1 MPRDH
6 LIFDAGPDP
15 DGDAAEPEARFLRFR
30 RVDVSLERRL
40 QRQLQLLEPEDS
52 GLSASCD
59 DARHSSLLAEC
70 APQPRARPA
79 GIEADL
85 SALFGPAERRRGLRA
100 RVQSGALG
108 PGRADPQSPDRN
120 PRLGAGVLAGSARTA
135 RTARLGGERPGP
147 RALGRRA
154 LRAGEVARLLGPLG
168 ASAVLQPST
177 FLTST
182 HSAQPYLTKIF

>member
-1 MPRDH
+1 MRAPTLTPPRH
-6 LIFDAGPDP
+6 AFS
-15 DGDAAEPEARFLRFR
+15 FLRFIQ
-30 RVDVSLERRL
+30 E
-40 QRQLQLLEPEDS
+40 S
-52 GLSASCD
+52 GCLS
-59 DARHSSLLAEC
+59 R
-70 APQPRARPA
+70 APLTAPVAAARARGLGFERELRRRAPLELA
-79 GIEADL
+79 RGMRAATPS
-85 SALFGPAERRRGLRA
+85 SARWHRGRPERALWARRRGLRA